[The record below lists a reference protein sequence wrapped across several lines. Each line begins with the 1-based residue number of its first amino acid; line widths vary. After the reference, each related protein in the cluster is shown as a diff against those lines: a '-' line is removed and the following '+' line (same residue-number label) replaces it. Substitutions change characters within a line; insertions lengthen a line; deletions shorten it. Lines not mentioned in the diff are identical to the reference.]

1 MRLRIAASLLLAVA
15 PLAGAQA
22 QAAKRA
28 KTIDQ
33 LAAAFDS
40 GMILASLGLGLVA
53 EWLGYRGV
61 FWVAA
66 GTVAAGAAT
75 SYLLGRR

>member
-1 MRLRIAASLLLAVA
+1 
-15 PLAGAQA
+15 
-22 QAAKRA
+22 
-28 KTIDQ
+28 
-33 LAAAFDS
+33 
-40 GMILASLGLGLVA
+40 MILASLGLGLVA